1 MDRMF
6 KWIIECIVHVI
17 YWDSIDKD
25 LFSWPKFLWGLL
37 FVFLIGSLCVTVWY
51 KVYDNSVCKEN
62 EKDIHSLA
70 FRLLLALQKLSPEDS
85 LRKRL
90 NR

>member
-6 KWIIECIVHVI
+6 KWIIECIVRVI
-17 YWDSIDKD
+17 CWDSIDKD

-51 KVYDNSVCKEN
+51 KVF
-62 EKDIHSLA
+62 DIVRA
-70 FRLLLALQKLSPEDS
+70 KKKKKQG
-85 LRKRL
+85 
-90 NR
+90 

>member
-17 YWDSIDKD
+17 CWDSIDKD

-51 KVYDNSVCKEN
+51 KVYDIVRAK
-62 EKDIHSLA
+62 KKKK
-70 FRLLLALQKLSPEDS
+70 QG
-85 LRKRL
+85 
-90 NR
+90 